1 MRIRQLNHPDTTL
14 RRRAYELAGR
24 RPAAERLREV
34 AKHPGI
40 STPPR
45 SSAFSVRLSPAIR
58 RVLRLF
64 WIIPLT
70 LVASGTF
77 AAELTRADV
86 ESALKAA
93 PAGQGARFV
102 GQSLAGL
109 DLRDLDFTDADLS
122 AADLSDADLRGA
134 KLVGAKLVG
143 AKLPRARLNLA
154 WIMRADFSHADL
166 SGATLETLVVSAGL
180 ETHPEEAVSFVGANL
195 SGAKVMARFSLDD
208 MRGANLSH
216 LRASADMRNQ
226 SMGLIRAD
234 FSRANL
240 ADADFTGAALG
251 HANFEFAKLQRAIF
265 SQADLSDADF
275 AGADLTDANLTDTR
289 TTGANFAG
297 AVLTGV
303 KGLSR
308 P

>member
-1 MRIRQLNHPDTTL
+1 MRIRQLNHLDTIL
-14 RRRAYELAGR
+14 RRRAYELAGHW
-24 RPAAERLREV
+24 PAAEQLREV
-34 AKHPGI
+34 AKDLGK

-45 SSAFSVRLSPAIR
+45 SSAFSVRPSPAIR

-64 WIIPLT
+64 WIIPLA

-86 ESALKAA
+86 ESTLKAA
-93 PAGQGARFV
+93 PTGQGARFV

-134 KLVGAKLVG
+134 KLVGAKL
-143 AKLPRARLNLA
+143 PRARLNLA

-166 SGATLETLVVSAGL
+166 SGASLETLIVSAGL